1 MVAGQANV
9 WAVVAQARPALPAEE
24 QKKWIFLWVVVGG
37 SWKEVGEEEDGEEGG
52 EGRVERSI
60 MLPMPLFGVL
70 VSLLRVCGRL
80 IGRGTKR
87 GRTET

>member
-24 QKKWIFLWVVVGG
+24 QKKWIFLWVVGG
-37 SWKEVGEEEDGEEGG
+37 SWKEVEEEDGEEGG

-60 MLPMPLFGVL
+60 MLPMPLLG
-70 VSLLRVCGRL
+70 C
-80 IGRGTKR
+80 
-87 GRTET
+87 